1 MSLILLLE
9 KLKEIELALEIE
21 KSATIRGM
29 LAEAEQYALQLQ
41 RESPEQMRRSSSRV
55 VLHP

>member
-9 KLKEIELALEIE
+9 KLKQIELALEIE

-29 LAEAEQYALQLQ
+29 LVEAEQYALQLQ

>member
-41 RESPEQMRRSSSRV
+41 RETPEQMRRSSSRV